1 MTQPL
6 LKPAQIQQF
15 RDYLERHR
23 LRFTQE
29 RQLILEQAFA
39 LKNHFRA
46 DDLLFQM
53 VGNGYKTS
61 KATIYRTLPLLV
73 QSGLL
78 TEIIG
83 AQNQT
88 MYEAVQSDIRQHAHL
103 ICVRCSE
110 IIEFRDLEIK
120 AKQQVICA
128 SHQFQPLK
136 YRHEILGYCA
146 QCSL

>member
-1 MTQPL
+1 LIKPL
-6 LKPAQIQQF
+6 QIQQF
-15 RDYLERHR
+15 KDYLERQR

-29 RQLILEQAFA
+29 RQLILEQAFV

-53 VGNGYKTS
+53 IGNGYKTS

-78 TEIIG
+78 TEIID

-88 MYEAVQSDIRQHAHL
+88 MYEPVQGDIRPHAHL

-110 IIEFRDLEIK
+110 IIEFRDSEIK
-120 AKQQVICA
+120 AKQQVACA